1 MRVIKSKALI
11 RHQHYHQHPDYLRTM
26 AKQSAGIL
34 PYSKRGK
41 HTEVLLVHPGG
52 PFWRN
57 KDAGAWSIVKGEY
70 TDEEAPLA
78 AALREFKE
86 ETGIT
91 PVGEM
96 LPLTPVKQKNG
107 KTVHAWAIE
116 MDLDAT
122 QVRSNTFEMEWPP
135 RSGKKASFPEID
147 KAEWFD
153 VATAREKIIEAQ
165 RAFLDQLPHRGE

>member
-1 MRVIKSKALI
+1 MA
-11 RHQHYHQHPDYLRTM
+11 M

-34 PYSKRGK
+34 PYRKKGK
-41 HTEVLLVHPGG
+41 SIEVMLVHPGG

-57 KDAGAWSIVKGEY
+57 KDAGAWSVVKGEF
-70 TDEEAPLA
+70 TEEEKALD

-86 ETGIT
+86 ETGIK

-96 LPLTPVKQKNG
+96 LALTPVKQKNG
-107 KTVHAWAIE
+107 KTVHAWAVE
-116 MDLDAT
+116 MDVDTT
-122 QVRSNTFEMEWPP
+122 QVRSNTFEIEWPP

-153 VATAREKIIEAQ
+153 LATARGKIIAAQ
-165 RAFLDQLPHRGE
+165 AAFLDQLP